1 MLDFLLAYM
10 ICIHAY
16 MLRQAACHQIAEL
29 LDRDFAAVVGLLKP
43 HRPNKK
49 MLAFVVAHFRLGDGD
64 EVATGD
70 VSRHSVRGT
79 SAVQDIILY
88 KKPEALL
95 AGKVWAHLNV
105 NGNYLTLIQL
115 MDCTA
120 EDRVDGTAHWRLLE
134 DYEFIATDS
143 IQDPL
148 VWCDLGGGSVRTLV
162 PRDSY
167 E

>member
-1 MLDFLLAYM
+1 M
-10 ICIHAY
+10 
-16 MLRQAACHQIAEL
+16 
-29 LDRDFAAVVGLLKP
+29 KP

-49 MLAFVVAHFRLGDGD
+49 LIACVVAHSRLGDGD

-79 SAVQDIILY
+79 SVVRDIILY

-95 AGKVWAHLNV
+95 AGKIWAHLSV
-105 NGNYLTLIQL
+105 NGNYVTLIQL
-115 MDCTA
+115 MELTA
-120 EDRVDGTAHWRLLE
+120 EDKVDGAAHWRFL
-134 DYEFIATDS
+134 DAYEFISTDS

-148 VWCDLGGGSVRTLV
+148 VWSELGEGNVRTLV

>member
-1 MLDFLLAYM
+1 MV
-10 ICIHAY
+10 
-16 MLRQAACHQIAEL
+16 RQAACHQIAEL
-29 LDRDFAAVVGLLKP
+29 LDTDFTAVVGLLKP
-43 HRPNKK
+43 HRPSKK
-49 MLAFVVAHFRLGDGD
+49 MVAFLVAHFRLGDGD

-79 SAVQDIILY
+79 SAVHDIILY

-95 AGKVWAHLNV
+95 AGKVWAHLSV
-105 NGNYLTLIQL
+105 KGIYMTLIQL
-115 MDCTA
+115 MELTA
-120 EDRVDGTAHWRLLE
+120 EDKVDGTAHWKFLE
-134 DYEFIATDS
+134 AYEFITTDS

-148 VWCDLGGGSVRTLV
+148 VSSDLGGGNVRTLI

>member
-1 MLDFLLAYM
+1 M

-16 MLRQAACHQIAEL
+16 MVRQAACHQIAEL
-29 LDRDFAAVVGLLKP
+29 LDTDFTAVVSLLKQ
-43 HRPNKK
+43 HRPSKK
-49 MLAFVVAHFRLGDGD
+49 MVALLVAHARLGDGD

-79 SAVQDIILY
+79 SVVHDIILY
-88 KKPEALL
+88 KKPEAVL
-95 AGKVWAHLNV
+95 AGKILAHLSV

-115 MDCTA
+115 MELIA
-120 EDRVDGTAHWRLLE
+120 EDRVDGAAHRRFLE
-134 DYEFIATDS
+134 AYEFITTDS

-148 VWCDLGGGSVRTLV
+148 VSSDLGGGNVRTLV

>member
-1 MLDFLLAYM
+1 MV
-10 ICIHAY
+10 CNHAY
-16 MLRQAACHQIAEL
+16 MVRQAACHQIAEL
-29 LDRDFAAVVGLLKP
+29 LDTDLTTVVGLLKP
-43 HRPNKK
+43 HRPSKK
-49 MLAFVVAHFRLGDGD
+49 MVAFLVAHFRLGDGD

-79 SAVQDIILY
+79 SVVHDIILY

-95 AGKVWAHLNV
+95 AGKIWAHLSV
-105 NGNYLTLIQL
+105 NGIYVTLIQL
-115 MDCTA
+115 MELTA
-120 EDRVDGTAHWRLLE
+120 EDKVDGTAHWRFL
-134 DYEFIATDS
+134 DAYEFISTDS

-148 VWCDLGGGSVRTLV
+148 VWSDLGGGNVRTLV